1 MLKIDDNGL
10 GFDPD
15 EVGHKND
22 GSGMGLSF
30 MRERMQFIEGRMF
43 IHSEIGEGMRITL
56 NVPLG

>member
-1 MLKIDDNGL
+1 MTNDDGV

-15 EVGHKND
+15 EVVHKND

-30 MRERMQFIEGRMF
+30 MRERTQFIEGRMF
-43 IHSEIGEGMRITL
+43 IHSEIGEGTLITL